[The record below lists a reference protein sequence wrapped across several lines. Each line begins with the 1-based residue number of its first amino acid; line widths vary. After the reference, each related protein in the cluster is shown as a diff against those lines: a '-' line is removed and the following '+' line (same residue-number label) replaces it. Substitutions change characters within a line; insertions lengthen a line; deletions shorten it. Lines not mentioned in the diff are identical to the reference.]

1 MSKKVSL
8 GSGYELELPSS
19 YIELKNKSEEEIE
32 KSVSIY
38 PKAYKLWKL
47 MKDDPEINA
56 CWDIADFI
64 AVAKLYYNDHGEIH
78 AKVVTAN
85 ALKMLDIILSHGILP
100 DLMKERAGDED
111 DEHVVVLAGALL
123 HDIGN
128 QVHREIHPLHST
140 YLAIPILNRL
150 LPNIYDDKEVM
161 YEIRGHILH
170 TIYAHG
176 YKVKDLTMEASFI
189 GIADGTD
196 MTKGRGRLAFD
207 TGNINI
213 HTVSALAIEDVEIVK
228 GSERPIEIR
237 IYMNNSAGIFQ
248 VQETLAQKISGSPL
262 EKYIDIIA
270 ITTPE
275 GVPRDQRIVHKLVIR
290 EGKLVPI

>member
-64 AVAKLYYNDHGEIH
+64 AVAKLHYNDHGEVH

>member
-32 KSVSIY
+32 KSVSMY

-47 MKDDPEINA
+47 MRDDPEINA

-64 AVAKLYYNDHGEIH
+64 AVAKLHYNDHGEIH
-78 AKVVTAN
+78 AKVVAAN

-275 GVPRDQRIVHKLVIR
+275 DVPRDQRIVHKLVIR